1 MDKMLVKT
9 TLNKGTDEE
18 LFVALESMSPRLRAS
33 AIRAFAS
40 AWIRSGGVSGASG
53 RKMFELA
60 SDTAPRRRGE
70 PFDPVVETPDVESFK
85 ARVASGFSNF

>member
-18 LFVALESMSPRLRAS
+18 LFIALESMSPRLRAS

-40 AWIRSGGVSGASG
+40 AWIRSGGVSGASD
-53 RKMFELA
+53 RKMFDLA
-60 SDTAPRRRGE
+60 SDSTPQRSGKPSAPVAE
-70 PFDPVVETPDVESFK
+70 PPDVESFK
-85 ARVASGFSNF
+85 ARVAIGFSNF